1 MNQTGSMLLFSNNP
15 LRETASAVLPR
26 MQERFISGWES
37 DLFQLIKKFRRIFQR
52 SEMETDCWTGS
63 WSAVVMLKSRKVIKL
78 DLNDAGVD
86 CLGKC
91 VILKGFYGIV
101 EKVLVF
107 SRLQRYFMSI
117 FRSVFEK
124 MWTGSKMND
133 WTAFWWMTIFCKA
146 SKKMWTG
153 SKLCNL
159 RAFSLIFMQFLEV
172 NLIRFE

>member
-15 LRETASAVLPR
+15 HRETASAVLPR

-86 CLGKC
+86 LGKVRDLERFLC
-91 VILKGFYGIV
+91 DRRRSSSFLKSWKLLITIFH
-101 EKVLVF
+101 KV
-107 SRLQRYFMSI
+107 SN
-117 FRSVFEK
+117 K
-124 MWTGSKMND
+124 MWTGSKNVIVFQWLIKNVNRLKKCND
-133 WTAFWWMTIFCKA
+133 LERFSMAIFRSV
-146 SKKMWTG
+146 SK
-153 SKLCNL
+153 S
-159 RAFSLIFMQFLEV
+159 I
-172 NLIRFE
+172 